1 MTAVIIIL
9 ALLLFITAL
18 LVLPFGVD
26 ITFKGD
32 FSVKIK
38 FLCIPVF
45 RTSPPQ
51 KGKHAKQTEK
61 KGKPKKER
69 EENEALKETKEIF
82 TFLRKKYGFLGAV
95 RKIFAFL
102 KEVLSE
108 IKSLLGTVRVKKTV
122 LNITAASPNA
132 AQTAI
137 EYGGVCSAVYPV
149 LSCLNSCAKVGL
161 KAINIKSDFE
171 KKEPLFDFS
180 LTVRL
185 RFISLI
191 ISAFKIYKKYR
202 QFILR
207 ENYNERK

>member
-1 MTAVIIIL
+1 MTAVIIVL
-9 ALLLFITAL
+9 ALLLFITVV
-18 LVLPFGVD
+18 LVVPFGAD

-38 FLCIPVF
+38 FLGIPVF
-45 RTSPPQ
+45 RTSPKP
-51 KGKHAKQTEK
+51 KGKHAKQTK
-61 KGKPKKER
+61 KKEKPKKER
-69 EENEALKETKEIF
+69 EENKALKETKDIF

-95 RKIFAFL
+95 RKIFGFL

-108 IKSLLGTVRVKKTV
+108 VKDLLKMVRVKKTV
-122 LNITAASPNA
+122 LNITVASPNA

-137 EYGGVCSAVYPV
+137 EYGGVCSVVYPV

-161 KAINIKSDFE
+161 KTVNIKSDFD

-185 RFISLI
+185 RIISLI
-191 ISAFKIYKKYR
+191 IAAFKIYKKYR

>member
-18 LVLPFGVD
+18 LVVPFGAD

-38 FLCIPVF
+38 FLGLPVF
-45 RTSPPQ
+45 RTSPKV
-51 KGKHAKQTEK
+51 KGKHAKPTPK
-61 KGKPKKER
+61 KEKPKKER
-69 EENEALKETKEIF
+69 EENKALKETKDIF
-82 TFLRKKYGFLGAV
+82 TFLRRKYGFLGAV
-95 RKIFAFL
+95 RKIFGFL
-102 KEVLSE
+102 KEVLLE
-108 IKSLLGTVRVKKTV
+108 VKALLKTVRVKKTV
-122 LNITAASPNA
+122 LNITVASSNA

-149 LSCLNSCAKVGL
+149 LSYLNSCAKVGL
-161 KAINIKSDFE
+161 KSINIKSDFD

-180 LTVRL
+180 LTVSL
-185 RFISLI
+185 RIISLI
-191 ISAFKIYKKYR
+191 ILAFKIYKKYR